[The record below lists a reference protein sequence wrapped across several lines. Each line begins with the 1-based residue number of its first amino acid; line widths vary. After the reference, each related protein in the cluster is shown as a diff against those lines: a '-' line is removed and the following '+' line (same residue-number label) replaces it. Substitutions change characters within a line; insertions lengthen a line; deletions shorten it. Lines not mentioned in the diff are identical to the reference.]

1 MIGIDTNVLVR
12 FLVQDDVE
20 QGRLAGEAMA
30 TLSVD
35 SPGFLS
41 TIVLVETYWVL
52 RRAYQFEDDQVLS
65 TLAEVVAAEEIVV
78 QDAAQV
84 TAAITAAR
92 AGADLADALIAQA
105 CAARGCREV
114 WSFDASAQQKLG
126 SSALQ
131 QLSDKR
137 HYVIL

>member
-52 RRAYQFEDDQVLS
+52 RRAYKFNDDQVLS

-84 TAAITAAR
+84 TAAIAAAR

-126 SSALQ
+126 SSAL
-131 QLSDKR
+131 
-137 HYVIL
+137 